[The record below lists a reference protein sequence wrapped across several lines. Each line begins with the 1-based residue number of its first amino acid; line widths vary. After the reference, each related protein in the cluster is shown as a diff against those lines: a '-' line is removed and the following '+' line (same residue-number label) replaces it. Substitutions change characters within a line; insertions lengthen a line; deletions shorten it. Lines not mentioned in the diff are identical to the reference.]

1 MSESAKNRTTP
12 LIASVCYVRHV
23 VTEPQ
28 ACARFVSDIF
38 GLQQVADQN
47 GEFAFRSDER
57 YRSVSL
63 SRDQNDGASV
73 GIEIWDGATLEEIG
87 KRLREHSFIVRAA
100 NSDECRRRYVYS
112 ALLAEDASGNRIDL
126 VTRPTRSGRRYF
138 PPRDA
143 GIVQFQGIGLR
154 STDHVRDLAFWRL
167 LGAEVTDWV
176 GDIAYLRTDNLHH
189 RIALYPSRRNGLLYA
204 AFEVEAL
211 DQIMQNSYFMQE
223 NQVKIVQ
230 GPGRQSASRQIFLH
244 VEGPDGLILSYV
256 NGMAEMSGSPR
267 PARQFPLT
275 ATSLCNWGSESKDV
289 PELSAPG

>member
-1 MSESAKNRTTP
+1 MSESTKNRTTP

-23 VTEPQ
+23 VSEPQ

-289 PELSAPG
+289 PELSALG

>member
-1 MSESAKNRTTP
+1 MSESTKDRTTP

-23 VTEPQ
+23 VSEPQ

-289 PELSAPG
+289 PELSALG